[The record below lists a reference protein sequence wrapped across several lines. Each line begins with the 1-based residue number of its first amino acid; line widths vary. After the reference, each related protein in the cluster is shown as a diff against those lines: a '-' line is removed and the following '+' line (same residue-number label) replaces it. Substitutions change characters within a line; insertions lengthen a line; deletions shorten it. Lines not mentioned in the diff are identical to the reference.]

1 MSHMRTV
8 LRKGEILIIYLHT
21 VFVVP
26 KTLVCVAR
34 FHSDIRLKRAF
45 VNLHCSQEMGTTS
58 GNTLIV
64 VI

>member
-1 MSHMRTV
+1 MRNV
-8 LRKGEILIIYLHT
+8 LRKGEILVIYLHT
-21 VFVVP
+21 VFVVS

-34 FHSDIRLKRAF
+34 YRSDIRLKRAY

-64 VI
+64 II